1 MIPIYKPFLNGN
13 EKKYVN
19 DCLDST
25 LISSQGKYISFSKN
39 YWFLKHVKEF
49 KKIVHVI
56 EVKNMNIEQI
66 NNQVKLLFK
75 KHE

>member
-1 MIPIYKPFLNGN
+1 MIPIYKPYLKGN
-13 EKKYVN
+13 EKKYFN
-19 DCLDST
+19 QCIDST
-25 LISSQGKYISFSKN
+25 WISSQGKYISLSKN
-39 YWFLKHVKEF
+39 YWFLKHIKEF
-49 KKIVHVI
+49 KKTLHVI